1 MYLSLFKGKGT
12 GLKKKRK
19 SWYIE
24 TWYYGGEWLEDE
36 ITETKLNVVKE
47 TADLDEIIRYLV
59 NHNEKEIEHIY
70 KDARKIYNEYLDLS
84 EYFHKNLRILLKTCI
99 FAGFL
104 CGSTPTKLDINTH
117 PSTLHLEC
125 FLCEKHT
132 RYLFFRIQLNIKI
145 NNQSLINHAKDEV
158 LDTLHLC

>member
-1 MYLSLFKGKGT
+1 MTYLLVKEKDKKNYALYCPDTFGAESWGSSSSQT

-24 TWYYGGEWLEDE
+24 TWYSGGEWLEDE

-84 EYFHKNLRILLKTCI
+84 EYFHKN
-99 FAGFL
+99 
-104 CGSTPTKLDINTH
+104 
-117 PSTLHLEC
+117 
-125 FLCEKHT
+125 
-132 RYLFFRIQLNIKI
+132 Y
-145 NNQSLINHAKDEV
+145 
-158 LDTLHLC
+158 

>member
-1 MYLSLFKGKGT
+1 MTYLLVKEKGNKNYTLYCPDTFGIESWGSSSSQT

-24 TWYYGGEWLEDE
+24 TWYSGGKWLEDE

-84 EYFHKNLRILLKTCI
+84 EYFHKN
-99 FAGFL
+99 
-104 CGSTPTKLDINTH
+104 
-117 PSTLHLEC
+117 
-125 FLCEKHT
+125 
-132 RYLFFRIQLNIKI
+132 Y
-145 NNQSLINHAKDEV
+145 
-158 LDTLHLC
+158 